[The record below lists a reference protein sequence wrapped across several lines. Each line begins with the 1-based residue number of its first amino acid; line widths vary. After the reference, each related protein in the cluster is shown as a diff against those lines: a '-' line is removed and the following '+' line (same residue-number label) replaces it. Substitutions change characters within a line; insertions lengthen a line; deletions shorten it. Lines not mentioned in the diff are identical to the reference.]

1 MVCQQS
7 RMVPI
12 VFKAKDIRFL
22 VAEFPKTFYL
32 TNIIVPAEVVT
43 AAKSVF
49 IPTDKPEE
57 VRFLPVNATAVRI
70 SWSGSVH
77 LPTSIIYTVY
87 CSTNVVRKNER
98 VYPPGVTSVDIVLED
113 DIILTCTSYV
123 HNFTLYYGAI
133 PSHYYGD
140 VIPSHYYGDVIP
152 SPGNN
157 PSTMTT
163 FTFGKE

>member
-1 MVCQQS
+1 MCF
-7 RMVPI
+7 I
-12 VFKAKDIRFL
+12 
-22 VAEFPKTFYL
+22 
-32 TNIIVPAEVVT
+32 PAEVVT
-43 AAKSVF
+43 AAF

-57 VRFLPVNATAVRI
+57 VRFLPVDATAVRI
-70 SWSGSVH
+70 SWSGSAR

-87 CSTNVVRKNER
+87 CSTTVVRKNER
-98 VYPPGVTSVDIVLED
+98 VYPPGVTSADIVLED

-123 HNFTLYYGAI
+123 HNFTLYYGA
-133 PSHYYGD
+133 
-140 VIPSHYYGDVIP
+140 VPSHYYGDVIP

>member
-1 MVCQQS
+1 MMMVRSLKRRTCDL
-7 RMVPI
+7 VTG
-12 VFKAKDIRFL
+12 FL
-22 VAEFPKTFYL
+22 
-32 TNIIVPAEVVT
+32 PAEVVT
-43 AAKSVF
+43 AVKSVF

-87 CSTNVVRKNER
+87 CSTTVVKKNER
-98 VYPPGVTSVDIVLED
+98 VYPPGVTSADIVLED

-123 HNFTLYYGAI
+123 HNFTLYYG
-133 PSHYYGD
+133 D
-140 VIPSHYYGDVIP
+140 VIT

-157 PSTMTT
+157 PSTLTT
-163 FTFGKE
+163 FTFGKV